1 LYSISASARRLDTFI
16 GVSGAEIGLVVSV
29 FLACAVEAVEALT
42 IVMAVGQTR
51 DWSSALSG
59 AAAAALVLAAAVALF
74 GGALTHLPIDVL
86 RVAVGAFLILF
97 GLQWLRKAV
106 LRAAGLKALHD
117 ELGIY
122 EHEREAALH
131 VARPKSTWDAY
142 SFSVAFKGVFIE
154 GLEVAIIVITFGANQ
169 HRVGLAAVAAALAVV
184 VVMAAGVAVRAPL
197 ARVPE
202 NTMKFAVGVL
212 LCSFGIFWL
221 GEGLGLDW
229 PGGDAILLAIVPAI
243 ATASLLAVASLRRTA
258 TR

>member
-1 LYSISASARRLDTFI
+1 M
-16 GVSGAEIGLVVSV
+16 GLVVSV

-59 AAAAALVLAAAVALF
+59 SAAAVVVLAAAVALL
-74 GGALTHLPIDVL
+74 GGALAHVSIDVL
-86 RVAVGAFLILF
+86 RILVGAFLIIF

-122 EHEREAALH
+122 EHEREIALE
-131 VARPKSTWDAY
+131 VSREQSSWDNY
-142 SFSVAFKGVFIE
+142 SFTVAFKGVFIE

-169 HRVGLAAVAAALAVV
+169 HRVGLAAAAAALAVLLV
-184 VVMAAGVAVRAPL
+184 IAAGVAVRAPL

-229 PGGDAILLAIVPAI
+229 PGEDAILLAIVPAI
-243 ATASLLAVASLRRTA
+243 AAASLATVLSLRRTA

>member
-1 LYSISASARRLDTFI
+1 M
-16 GVSGAEIGLVVSV
+16 SGAEVGLVVSV

-59 AAAAALVLAAAVALF
+59 SAAAVVVLAAAVALL
-74 GGALTHLPIDVL
+74 GGALAHVSIDLL
-86 RVAVGAFLILF
+86 RILVGAFLIAF

-122 EHEREAALH
+122 EHEREIALE
-131 VARPKSTWDAY
+131 VSREQSSWDNY
-142 SFSVAFKGVFIE
+142 SFTVAFKGVFIE

-169 HRVGLAAVAAALAVV
+169 HRVGLAAAAAALAVLLV
-184 VVMAAGVAVRAPL
+184 IAAGVAVRAPL

-229 PGGDAILLAIVPAI
+229 PGEDAILLAIVPAI
-243 ATASLLAVASLRRTA
+243 AAASLATVLSLRRTA